1 MKVRPPSRAQRDDR
15 AIAIRTGRPS
25 AGERR
30 ELSFVLDRAK
40 LQVDQERRTIEL
52 SFSSEEPVERWWG
65 TEILDHS
72 AKACDLS
79 RLKSAGPLL
88 MDHNTRDQI
97 GVVESVRIED
107 KKGRATVRFSKGARA
122 QEIWQDVLDGIRRNV
137 SVSYDINELILESET
152 DGNPTYRIKSWSPN
166 EISIVSVPADTSVG
180 VGRAAD
186 APPSTNLNPIMNRT
200 RIIAALN
207 RAGIPFDPN
216 ATDEQLA
223 ALLENAL
230 PAAGSARGGAPGP
243 AAGTPPTHAQRGA
256 ESGGSP
262 SVTVL
267 AEERRSIASAERER
281 LSSIQSLY
289 HQHRCADLDKDGKI
303 LESLMA
309 EGKTLQDTQN
319 WILQNRYKAK
329 PIDLDPNIGMSDG
342 EVKQY
347 SLVRVFNRLANKQP
361 LDGLELEAS
370 RAVAAK
376 VKREPQ
382 GFFIPHDIASR
393 GFAESK
399 GLDRASALRLALS
412 IAAMESR
419 ALSAGVATAG
429 GYTVGT
435 EVLTGSLI
443 ELLRNKALVAQLGAQ
458 NLSGLIGDISIP
470 RHTGGATTYW
480 LDETS
485 TVTLSQQTF
494 GQLALTPHR
503 LAAATAYSKQLLQQ
517 SSLDIEGFV
526 RADLMKVLAIEKDR
540 ACINGLNA
548 AGEPLGILNTTGIGS
563 VTFGAAATWAK
574 ILDFETQ
581 VANANADMGVL
592 AYLTTPSTRAKWK
605 AATKIAASQFS
616 DFLWEKGN
624 APGSGIVN
632 SYRAEATLQV
642 PTNRVLFGNWNDF
655 IIADWDGIDVV
666 VDPYSLATAGQ
677 IQIVVMILT
686 DNGMRHVG
694 SFCVSSD
701 SGAQ

>member
-1 MKVRPPSRAQRDDR
+1 VKVPSSARRDEIAAGTKSQRA
-15 AIAIRTGRPS
+15 
-25 AGERR
+25 
-30 ELSFVLDRAK
+30 FVLDRAK
-40 LQVDQERRTIEL
+40 MQLDETKRTIEV
-52 SFSSEEPVERWWG
+52 SFSSEEPVERYWG

-72 AKACDLS
+72 SAASCDLS
-79 RLKSAGPLL
+79 RLKAAGPLL

-97 GVVESVRIED
+97 GVVEKCWIDTEGRQ
-107 KKGRATVRFSKGARA
+107 GRAILRFSKNARA
-122 QEIWQDVLDGIRRNV
+122 QEIWTDVLDGIRRNV
-137 SVSYDINELILESET
+137 SVDYTLNKIFLESEA
-152 DGNPTYRIKSWSPN
+152 DGKRVYRIKKWTPD

-180 VGRAAD
+180 VGRAD
-186 APPSTNLNPIMNRT
+186 DPTSQTQPTNPPILAMNRA

-207 RAGIPFDPN
+207 RAGIPFDPT

-223 ALLENAL
+223 ALLEANLAAAGAQRAGAQGAAST
-230 PAAGSARGGAPGP
+230 PAAIPTSGQRGLEITNEERSRITGSAAK
-243 AAGTPPTHAQRGA
+243 
-256 ESGGSP
+256 
-262 SVTVL
+262 
-267 AEERRSIASAERER
+267 AERDR
-281 LSSIQSLY
+281 INQIQSLY
-289 HQHRCADLDKDGKI
+289 HQHRCGEVDKDGKV
-303 LESLMA
+303 LEGFLTDGEKSVADL
-309 EGKTLQDTQN
+309 QN

-329 PIDLDPNIGMSDG
+329 PIELDPNIGMSNG
-342 EVKQY
+342 EIKQY
-347 SLVRVFNRLANKQP
+347 SLVRVLNRLANKMP

-370 RAVAAK
+370 RAVAEK
-376 VKREPQ
+376 VRREPQ
-382 GFFIPHDIASR
+382 GFFIPHDVASR

-399 GLDRASALRLALS
+399 GLDRATAMRLALS
-412 IAAMESR
+412 IAALGESR
-419 ALSAGVATAG
+419 ALTAGVATAG

-443 ELLRNKALVAQLGAQ
+443 ELLRNKALVTQLGAQ

-485 TVTLSQQTF
+485 TVTLSQQSF

-517 SSLDIEGFV
+517 ASIDIEGFV
-526 RADLMKVLAIEKDR
+526 RADLMKVLGIEKDR
-540 ACINGLNA
+540 AAINGLNA
-548 AGEPLGILNTTGIGS
+548 AGEPLGILNTTGVGS

-592 AYLTTPSTRAKWK
+592 AYLTTPASRAKWK
-605 AATKIAASQFS
+605 AATKIAASQYS

-642 PTNRVLFGNWNDF
+642 PTNRVIFGNWNDF